1 MTERITRLVLSRKP
15 GESIQVGDVRIVVVS
30 VSAQR
35 ARIAIEGPES
45 VPIRRCELPEEG
57 ENNELD
63 Q

>member
-45 VPIRRCELPEEG
+45 VRIRRDELIEE
-57 ENNELD
+57 D
-63 Q
+63 DK